1 MLEDPSYSDIVR
13 WGDENDSF
21 VVLEV
26 LVLVRQVL
34 DTTDNDCIVRKI
46 HQNHPPKTLQTQQL
60 CQFRPPAQQIRL
72 SQSAPEQ

>member
-26 LVLVRQVL
+26 LIHPLIVLRP
-34 DTTDNDCIVRKI
+34 TTDDGAV
-46 HQNHPPKTLQTQQL
+46 
-60 CQFRPPAQQIRL
+60 
-72 SQSAPEQ
+72 